1 MYRLDNQ
8 NAPAKEMT
16 TVPTNKR
23 YKKLTVS
30 DYIWFGKR
38 SHADS
43 CIDARSDN
51 DLKVSSR
58 YFDRVVIDRES
69 KCHAQVQRPG
79 VRVEIVRNA
88 TCKACANIVSYGYVD
103 TWNIRFASIVC
114 FLVFL
119 FLFFCSWLF
128 YIVNKLSTYSE
139 QCSNRAGYSCRYV
152 QKCVCFSEL

>member
-8 NAPAKEMT
+8 NAPANEMT
-16 TVPTNKR
+16 TVPTNKW

-30 DYIWFGKR
+30 DYIRFGKR

-69 KCHAQVQRPG
+69 KCHAQVQRPR
-79 VRVEIVRNA
+79 VRVGIVCNA
-88 TCKACANIVSYGYVD
+88 TCKVCANIVSYGYVH

-119 FLFFCSWLF
+119 FSLICSWLF
-128 YIVNKLSTYSE
+128 YITNKLWTYSE
-139 QCSNRAGYSCRYV
+139 QCNATPQDIHEYGKAHV
-152 QKCVCFSEL
+152 L